1 MAAETAL
8 QAAERRI
15 AEINRLL
22 EKLHAKVEDL
32 RVYAEKTGRW
42 TDDLAHIQYRL
53 AELVGEEG

>member
-1 MAAETAL
+1 MPTDTAL

-15 AEINRLL
+15 AEINRLI

-32 RVYAEKTGRW
+32 RAYAEKTGRW
-42 TDDLAHIQYRL
+42 TDDLAHIQHRL